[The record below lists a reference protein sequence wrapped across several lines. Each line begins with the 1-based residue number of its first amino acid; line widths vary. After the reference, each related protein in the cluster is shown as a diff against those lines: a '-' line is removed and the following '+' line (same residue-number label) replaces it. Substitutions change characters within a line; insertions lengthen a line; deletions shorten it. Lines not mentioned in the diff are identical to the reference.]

1 MDFSHGI
8 LLFVIGC
15 TVTFVCFFTAF
26 LVINYNKKKELQ
38 RLKEIENRK
47 KFPDHYFGDDTVWQ
61 KIIQKQI
68 IGIEML
74 ER

>member
-47 KFPDHYFGDDTVWQ
+47 KFPDHYFGDDTV
-61 KIIQKQI
+61 
-68 IGIEML
+68 
-74 ER
+74 